1 MKKTFQ
7 IISLLLVAAS
17 MLLLVLSYFGG
28 NVTKGGES
36 LIQTNPSDLPEEPTG
51 EVPPDLMV
59 IPEVPMGTIATII
72 ACFFALMVSQRK
84 HAAKLQ

>member
-17 MLLLVLSYFGG
+17 MLLIVLYNFNG
-28 NVTKGGES
+28 NVAKGSES
-36 LIQTNPSDLPEEPTG
+36 PTQTNPSDLPEEPTK
-51 EVPPDLMV
+51 EVPPDLLV
-59 IPEVPMGTIATII
+59 VPEVPMGTIATII

>member
-1 MKKTFQ
+1 MKKAPQ

-17 MLLLVLSYFGG
+17 MLLIILYNFDG

-36 LIQTNPSDLPEEPTG
+36 LIQTNPSDLSEEPTG
-51 EVPPDLMV
+51 EVPQDLLV
-59 IPEVPMGTIATII
+59 VPEVPLGTIATIM

-84 HAAKLQ
+84 HVAKLQ